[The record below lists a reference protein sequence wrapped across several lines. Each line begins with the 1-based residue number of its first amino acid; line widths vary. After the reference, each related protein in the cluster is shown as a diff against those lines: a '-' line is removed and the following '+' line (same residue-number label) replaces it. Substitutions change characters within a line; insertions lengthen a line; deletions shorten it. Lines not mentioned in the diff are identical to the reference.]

1 MLIRMKCIHLFAVKQ
16 LSRSLP
22 ELCQLCF
29 EQVPAMEQEKHLLE
43 YHKIVVEAIDNKKPL
58 RNWFNHPQQ

>member
-1 MLIRMKCIHLFAVKQ
+1 
-16 LSRSLP
+16 
-22 ELCQLCF
+22 
-29 EQVPAMEQEKHLLE
+29 MEQEKHLLE